1 MIAKLT
7 LQKPLQHHPW
17 DQWSLQSPLLQFPR
31 WGDVKMVKQKTKK
44 FKGIL
49 FGKFNLV
56 CEFFPRRQ
64 AFDQYSIAFKTMFS
78 PLHDTS
84 NLIVPTM

>member
-1 MIAKLT
+1 MSIKR
-7 LQKPLQHHPW
+7 QNHPTR
-17 DQWSLQSPLLQFPR
+17 QMRCTKMYVCSLLE
-31 WGDVKMVKQKTKK
+31 MVKQKTKK

-84 NLIVPTM
+84 N